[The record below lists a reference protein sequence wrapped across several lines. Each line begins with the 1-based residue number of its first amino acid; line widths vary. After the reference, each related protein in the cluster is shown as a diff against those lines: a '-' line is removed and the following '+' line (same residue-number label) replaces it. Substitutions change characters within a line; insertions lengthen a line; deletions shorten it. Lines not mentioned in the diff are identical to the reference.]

1 MEFYY
6 IIKLDVDFNIFSET
20 GLFYLWECSFMKRM
34 IEWFNYKASLR
45 AKILISITVMQ
56 GIVLFFFGCYV
67 YSVQKLIITRM
78 AADEAERIRYME
90 EFLPARI
97 SCILVAIFMMMM
109 SFVIA
114 DFLISVVIKRLKR
127 LTHQADGVATG
138 DLEAI
143 PKTDAVDEIGVVT
156 NSISVMAENLKERAA
171 AARAANS
178 TKTDFLARMSHDIRT
193 PMNAIHGMVEII
205 KKNPEDKK
213 RVRDCIRKIDI
224 STSHM
229 IVLIDEILD
238 MSKLDNGN
246 LDITTESFDIGEV
259 LQQSLDFAVGQAE
272 ERDISVYMDSS
283 DLTVT
288 KVVGCEL
295 YTRRIFTNLLSNA
308 IKFNK
313 DNGSV
318 TIEVNENVIDKR
330 RVVYTFS
337 IEDSGIG
344 MSRDF
349 ISNAFEPFSQE
360 NKGSRVDFSGT
371 GLGLAI
377 VKKLVEAMGGRIDLK
392 SEVGEGTRLTFSLP
406 FAIDKKSVGTDE
418 EIAEHM
424 KTGLKGSHML
434 LVEDN
439 QLNLEIAKF
448 MLEDKEISVDTA
460 VNGEEAVKLFE
471 KSAPFTYDLILMDI
485 MMPVMDGVEATKAIR
500 NMTRAD
506 AKIIPIVALS
516 ANTYAED
523 IKISRDAGMD
533 DHLGKPIDVERLYEV
548 ITRLK
553 KLYDAKRIERPYSQ
567 LFTGDSLK

>member
-1 MEFYY
+1 
-6 IIKLDVDFNIFSET
+6 
-20 GLFYLWECSFMKRM
+20 MKRM

-45 AKILISITVMQ
+45 AKILICITVLQ

-78 AADEAERIRYME
+78 AADEAERIRYMK
-90 EFLPARI
+90 EFLPARV
-97 SCILVAIFMMMM
+97 SCILVAIFMMMV

-143 PKTDAVDEIGVVT
+143 PKTDAMDEIGVVT

-171 AARAANS
+171 AAKAANS

-213 RVRDCIRKIDI
+213 RVKDCIRKIDI

-238 MSKLDNGN
+238 MSKLDNGDM
-246 LDITTESFDIGEV
+246 DITTESFDIGEV

-318 TIEVNENVIDKR
+318 SIEVNENVIDKR

-349 ISNAFEPFSQE
+349 INNAFEPFAQE
-360 NKGSRVDFSGT
+360 NKGSGADFSGT

-406 FAIDKKSVGTDE
+406 FAIDKKYAGTDE

-424 KTGLKGSHML
+424 KSGLKGSHML

-448 MLEDKEISVDTA
+448 MLEDKEIIVDTA
-460 VNGEEAVKLFE
+460 VNGEEAIKLFE

-485 MMPVMDGVEATKAIR
+485 MMPVMDGVEATKVIR